1 MIDNIMTILD
11 GIQNGIPFKK
21 LINNI
26 EPLGQLSELSAMEAV
41 AADIAVLYET
51 VLVDTPLAE
60 IFSIYLEESS

>member
-1 MIDNIMTILD
+1 
-11 GIQNGIPFKK
+11 
-21 LINNI
+21 
-26 EPLGQLSELSAMEAV
+26 MEAV